1 MVGAA
6 TTHSGQFNI
15 NNRKNLGNMVPDSQ
29 INIEIEATG
38 LSKHVTSSEGELA
51 ILSDFSCRV
60 LGGETVAILGA
71 SGSGKS
77 TLLGLLAGLDVPS
90 AGRVI
95 FRGEDLAQLDED
107 GRATLRGS
115 HMGFV
120 FQSFQ
125 LLPSLT
131 ALENVLLPLE
141 LAGVA
146 DADERAHAALERVGL
161 TPRLT
166 HYPRQLSGGEQQRV
180 AIARAFAPRPS
191 ILFADEP
198 TGNLDAATGQR
209 IIDLLFGLN
218 AESGTTLVLVTHD
231 ATLAERCRRRLH
243 LEGGRLKQ

>member
-1 MVGAA
+1 
-6 TTHSGQFNI
+6 
-15 NNRKNLGNMVPDSQ
+15 MVPDSQ

-125 LLPSLT
+125 LLPSLK
-131 ALENVLLPLE
+131 
-141 LAGVA
+141 GW
-146 DADERAHAALERVGL
+146 G
-161 TPRLT
+161 
-166 HYPRQLSGGEQQRV
+166 
-180 AIARAFAPRPS
+180 
-191 ILFADEP
+191 
-198 TGNLDAATGQR
+198 
-209 IIDLLFGLN
+209 
-218 AESGTTLVLVTHD
+218 
-231 ATLAERCRRRLH
+231 
-243 LEGGRLKQ
+243 